1 MMRHGIYSLKGAT
14 HFDEGSECQDFIIS
28 EKLYETV
35 ILIAAD
41 GAGSSSNG
49 KKGAQSI
56 CENVLNDIK
65 KISKNILERPATNE
79 NHIKKVIK
87 NSIQKTRKNILLGPN
102 EKNDKYTII
111 DLSKVS
117 YWYKI
122 PKDPIKY
129 QLPIKLNDYASTFIL
144 AILGL
149 NECLCFHIGDGRI
162 YGFNY
167 LKDKD
172 LDNFNFSQTI
182 SSQPENGEYANQ
194 TYFFTDENWEDHLR
208 VFSFNERIDALMIF
222 TDGADPFLVSKDQLN
237 SNKEIVN
244 QIFNI
249 LKKDESINISQF
261 LLDAFPIHKV
271 HKVSSDDV
279 SIGLAIL

>member
-1 MMRHGIYSLKGAT
+1 
-14 HFDEGSECQDFIIS
+14 
-28 EKLYETV
+28 
-35 ILIAAD
+35 
-41 GAGSSSNG
+41 
-49 KKGAQSI
+49 
-56 CENVLNDIK
+56 
-65 KISKNILERPATNE
+65 LERPATNE
-79 NHIKKVIK
+79 NYIKKVTK
-87 NSIQKTRKNILLGPN
+87 NSIQKTRENILLGPN

-162 YGFNY
+162 YGFNC

-194 TYFFTDENWEDHLR
+194 TYFVTDENWLDHLR
-208 VFSFNERIDALMIF
+208 IHSPPDEALNLILM
-222 TDGADPFLVSKDQLN
+222 TDGVTPMALKNNEPFFDFVRPLMSFLDNSASHEGSQSLAKMLSSKKSMAISPDDK
-237 SNKEIVN
+237 SVGW
-244 QIFNI
+244 F
-249 LKKDESINISQF
+249 IN
-261 LLDAFPIHKV
+261 
-271 HKVSSDDV
+271 
-279 SIGLAIL
+279 